1 MQPEQLIPTKPQQVL
16 QYSRLMT
23 HNLTVKKTSIMI
35 LLIILILM
43 KKITALRLLF
53 KGIVALTVML

>member
-35 LLIILILM
+35 LLIILISM
-43 KKITALRLLF
+43 KKITALRLLLPDI
-53 KGIVALTVML
+53 KVLTMI